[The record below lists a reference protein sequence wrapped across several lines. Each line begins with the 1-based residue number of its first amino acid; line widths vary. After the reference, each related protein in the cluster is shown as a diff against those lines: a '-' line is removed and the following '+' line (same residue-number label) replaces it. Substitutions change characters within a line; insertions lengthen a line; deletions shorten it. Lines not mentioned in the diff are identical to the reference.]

1 MRSHNVYTNNPFRVV
16 GELVRN
22 IICRSAD
29 QRREA
34 AMRQYLDACRRGCTQ
49 DKHHTRLALNEAT
62 NRVLIIERRLGWL
75 VK

>member
-1 MRSHNVYTNNPFRVV
+1 MSHNVYTNNSFRVV

-29 QRREA
+29 KRREE
-34 AMRQYLDACRRGCTQ
+34 AMQAYINACRRGCTQ
-49 DKHHTRLALNEAT
+49 DKHHTKLALTEAT
-62 NRVLIIERRLGWL
+62 NRVLKIERRLGWL